1 MAFFRLRL
9 AIIDSLTLSIVVPAF
24 NEQSRLP
31 ATLDL
36 LAAWLSSGPYAD
48 AEVLVVDDGST
59 DDTASVVRRAAA
71 QDVRFRL
78 LQNPGNRGKGYAV
91 RHGMLKAQGQ
101 WVLFTDADL
110 SAPIGE
116 LPKLFEAGE
125 RTGAA
130 VAIGSRALNRQL
142 IGVHQQRWRELSG
155 MFFNRVMRLITG
167 LPFADT
173 QCGFKLYR
181 RDAAQRIF
189 GLQKIDGFGFDVED
203 LFIAKRLG
211 YVLTEVSVRWNNAE
225 GTKVSTLAG
234 IKSFVD
240 LLAIRWN
247 GLTGKYNSH

>member
-1 MAFFRLRL
+1 M
-9 AIIDSLTLSIVVPAF
+9 VPAY
-24 NEQSRLP
+24 NEESRLP

-36 LAAWLSSGPYAD
+36 IAAWLGSSPYAD
-48 AEVLVVDDGST
+48 AEVLVVDDGSK
-59 DDTASVVRRAAA
+59 DSTASVV
-71 QDVRFRL
+71 QRFATLDLRFHL

-91 RHGMLKAQGQ
+91 RHGMLEAKAP
-101 WVLFTDADL
+101 WILFTDADL
-110 SAPIGE
+110 SAPIAE
-116 LPKLFEAGE
+116 IHKLFQAAE

-130 VAIGSRALNRQL
+130 VAIGSRALNREL

-155 MFFNRVMRLITG
+155 MFFNRVMRIVTG
-167 LPFADT
+167 LALADT

-189 GLQKIDGFGFDVED
+189 ALQKIDGFGFDVED

-211 YVLTEVSVRWNNAE
+211 YRIIEVPVRWNNVE

-234 IKSFVD
+234 VKSFVD

-247 GLTGKYNSH
+247 GLTGKYKPH